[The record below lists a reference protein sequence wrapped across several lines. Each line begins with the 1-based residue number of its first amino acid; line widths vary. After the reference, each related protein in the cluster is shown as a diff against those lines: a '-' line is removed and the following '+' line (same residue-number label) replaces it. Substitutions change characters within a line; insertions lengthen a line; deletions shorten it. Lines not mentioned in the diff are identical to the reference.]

1 MCQLHYNFAAALRI
15 KALLEFNIWQLKSW
29 RLFLINCTVCQLK
42 CRQFSH
48 GTCILWLQLIFF
60 HQRHIYI
67 LVDSY
72 ICTIF
77 FIICKINKIYNEF
90 SLSSRSPVAPSCQG
104 FDFRDLRMFTLL
116 MFEAQPITSKQLP
129 NFLMIIIKT
138 SDKLFWTFL
147 MWIFYMKQQHDNVLH
162 VQRKRKDR
170 LYPQTISSTSN
181 ISSYVFL
188 AIQGCNNNTFSDL
201 LRLASRLVLA
211 NKKTRSKPSR
221 LDTTT
226 GFFYYNGPK
235 VYFS

>member
-1 MCQLHYNFAAALRI
+1 MSAIFPRHMHIMVTINFLSSETHIYSCWFVHLYNFLY
-15 KALLEFNIWQLKSW
+15 
-29 RLFLINCTVCQLK
+29 
-42 CRQFSH
+42 H
-48 GTCILWLQLIFF
+48 LQN
-60 HQRHIYI
+60 QQ
-67 LVDSY
+67 
-72 ICTIF
+72 
-77 FIICKINKIYNEF
+77 YNEF

-235 VYFS
+235 I